1 MSKITIIEDI
11 TRSVKVDNSSD
22 AKRKYDIEGIAQ
34 MEHGEVKRIESVV
47 VKLGD
52 RKLGAATVGN
62 ASKTDFIHSPMTN
75 ASDEVES
82 PYAIT
87 GSFYGDKENTNAVII
102 GEVEKF
108 VDDVKAM
115 LDRKEG
121 EE

>member
-62 ASKTDFIHSPMTN
+62 TSKTDFIQDPMAK

-108 VDDVKAM
+108 VDDVKAT